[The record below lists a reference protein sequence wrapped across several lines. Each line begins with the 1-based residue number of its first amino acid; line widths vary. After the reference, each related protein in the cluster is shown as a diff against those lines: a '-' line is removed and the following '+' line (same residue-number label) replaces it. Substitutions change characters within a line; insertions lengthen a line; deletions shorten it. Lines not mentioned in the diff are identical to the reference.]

1 MKSITAD
8 QAKAE
13 LSRLVRHSVKGHET
27 FQITHDEGDVVLLS
41 REDYDVLIET
51 LEVLSDPAQ
60 AQAIPPGARP
70 SSATIPRR

>member
-1 MKSITAD
+1 VKSITAD

-27 FQITHDEGDVVLLS
+27 FQITHDDGDVVLLS

-51 LEVLSDPAQ
+51 LEVLSDPAH
-60 AQAIPPGARP
+60 AQAIPPGARR
-70 SSATIPRR
+70 SH

>member
-8 QAKAE
+8 QAKVG
-13 LSRLVRHSVKGHET
+13 LSRLVRQSVKGHEA

-51 LEVLSDPAQ
+51 LEALSDPAH
-60 AQAIPPGARP
+60 AQAIPPGARR
-70 SSATIPRR
+70 SR

>member
-13 LSRLVRHSVKGHET
+13 LSRLVRQSVKGHET

-41 REDYDVLIET
+41 REDYDALIET
-51 LEVLSDPAQ
+51 LEVLSDPAH
-60 AQAIPPGARP
+60 AQAIPPGARR
-70 SSATIPRR
+70 SH

>member
-1 MKSITAD
+1 MKSITAN

-13 LSRLVRHSVKGHET
+13 LSRLVRQSVKGHET

-51 LEVLSDPAQ
+51 LEVLSDPAH
-60 AQAIPPGARP
+60 AQTIPPPARR
-70 SSATIPRR
+70 SH